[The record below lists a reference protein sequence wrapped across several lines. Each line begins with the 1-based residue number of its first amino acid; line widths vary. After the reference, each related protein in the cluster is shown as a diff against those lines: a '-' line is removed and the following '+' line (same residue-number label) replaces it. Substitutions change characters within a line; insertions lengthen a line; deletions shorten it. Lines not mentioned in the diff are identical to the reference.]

1 MTALTDW
8 LNCDNPKVS
17 GFAPASKCGKCP
29 RCIRYK
35 RWVWSRRC
43 DLQMAAHPR
52 SIMLRFSFRFA
63 TPEPKAYAEFQ
74 KFMKRLRAKQKATT
88 FSYLCVVEY
97 GTKGT
102 KRLHLHALVSCPK
115 DVTIRSIRK
124 HWKAG
129 QTHGKLAD
137 NGTAHYITKY
147 LFKDQL
153 LNHRVRCSQ
162 GYGQPPQGIID
173 NETVHEILAHFPK
186 ATIKRVATPDGSPIP
201 RKLIKPQWAASI
213 SSAQKTHSAVV
224 IAAQRRCQ
232 QITSRFAV
240 TTG

>member
-1 MTALTDW
+1 
-8 LNCDNPKVS
+8 
-17 GFAPASKCGKCP
+17 
-29 RCIRYK
+29 
-35 RWVWSRRC
+35 
-43 DLQMAAHPR
+43 
-52 SIMLRFSFRFA
+52 
-63 TPEPKAYAEFQ
+63 
-74 KFMKRLRAKQKATT
+74 MKRLRAKQKATT

-102 KRLHLHALVSCPK
+102 KRLHLHALISCPK

-162 GYGQPPQGIID
+162 GYGQAPEGIIN

-186 ATIKRVATPDGSPIP
+186 ATVKRVATPDGSAIP
-201 RKLIKPQWAASI
+201 RKLIKPQWAASKA
-213 SSAQKTHSAVV
+213 SALKTNSAVA
-224 IAAQRRCQ
+224 IAAQRRCT
-232 QITSRFAV
+232 QIISRFAV
-240 TTG
+240 NTG